1 MRRKIF
7 VVLTLFMLF
16 SMPTWQFYLHLDRLS
31 QAGDSS
37 FPSTWSETYSIGFP
51 ATYMSISH
59 TRVVDIEPSD
69 KPNDEMYYSDIV
81 SFGQFYPIGFI
92 NLLLFI
98 LAIGGYIL
106 INKKQVRLP
115 PILNSGLV
123 WSRLYILA
131 VFLFGVDTISVSIA
145 LFKWSPNSLFP
156 KTWCNIVYNGSALGR
171 YLVFPLPT
179 VTRNYF
185 DIASNLH
192 MKFLF
197 ASGVV
202 FWFMLGTVLYTLFH
216 FVKAK
221 GHFKQEG

>member
-16 SMPTWQFYLHLDRLS
+16 SMPIWQFYLHLDRLG
-31 QAGDSS
+31 QVGDSS
-37 FPSTWSETYSIGFP
+37 APSAWSETYSIGFP
-51 ATYMSISH
+51 VTYMSISH
-59 TRVVDIEPSD
+59 TRVVDESKPKD

-81 SFGQFYPIGFI
+81 SIDRFYPLGFVS
-92 NLLLFI
+92 LLLFI

-106 INKKQVRLP
+106 IDKKQVRLP
-115 PILNSGLV
+115 PILNSGLI

-145 LFKWSPNSLFP
+145 LFKWGPNSLFP
-156 KTWCNIVYNGSALGR
+156 KSWCNIVYNGAAFGR
-171 YLVFPLPT
+171 CLVFPLPT

-185 DIASNLH
+185 GIDSNLD
-192 MKFLF
+192 MKILF
-197 ASGVV
+197 VSGLV
-202 FWFMLGTVLYTLFH
+202 FWLIFGMVFYKLFH

-221 GHFKQEG
+221 IRR